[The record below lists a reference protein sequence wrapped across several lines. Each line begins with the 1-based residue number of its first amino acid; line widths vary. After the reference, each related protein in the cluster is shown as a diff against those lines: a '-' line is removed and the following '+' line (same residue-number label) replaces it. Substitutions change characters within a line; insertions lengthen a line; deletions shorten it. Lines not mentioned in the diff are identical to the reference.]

1 MMSKKGFLVALA
13 LTALAGCSAKIDP
26 ADMQKAEALVSRAEA
41 AANKAS
47 AAAQSASQAAASADA
62 AAQKC
67 EAVAGKSYR
76 K

>member
-1 MMSKKGFLVALA
+1 MMAKKGLLVALA
-13 LTALAGCSAKIDP
+13 LTALAGCSAKIDA

-47 AAAQSASQAAASADA
+47 SAAQSASQSAAAADA

-67 EAVAGKSYR
+67 EAVAGKAYR